1 MKNAWKGRLNY
12 QGKNFDKQTRQ
23 ANFKVSFD
31 DSDLIENNI
40 LRESINSKNMK

>member
-12 QGKNFDKQTRQ
+12 QGKNLDKQTRQ